1 MGIIAGILSAVSGNL
16 IGQIGKVIDDL
27 TLSGEEKLK
36 LKMQLQELLQ
46 KRDSEIEQT
55 IRKELET
62 RERIMVAELQQGDKF
77 TKRARPSII
86 YFGLFVIFYNYCLV
100 PTIQTIWHTVVA
112 PFTLPPEF
120 WLAWG
125 GVVGVYAIGRS
136 AEKRG
141 AISRVVQAI
150 TGNKDVK
157 SKLNEL

>member
-1 MGIIAGILSAVSGNL
+1 M
-16 IGQIGKVIDDL
+16 IGEIGKIVDDT
-27 TLSGEEKLK
+27 TLSDEEKLK
-36 LKMQLQELLQ
+36 LKIRLQELLQ

-100 PTIQTIWHTVVA
+100 PTIQTIWQVTVS
-112 PFTLPPEF
+112 PFTLPTEF
-120 WLAWG
+120 WAGWSA
-125 GVVGVYAIGRS
+125 VVGIYAIGRS

-141 AISRVVQAI
+141 AVSKIVQAI
-150 TGNKDVK
+150 TGNKGVK
-157 SKLNEL
+157 NKLGEL